1 MERINKF
8 LVRYVKN
15 IGLLSDRRT
24 KTINS
29 VISKNIQEEIQK
41 SLNVVAF
48 RDYVIR
54 GLFEISVRQSA
65 NHFVALNNNTWDQFQ
80 DQIPLDLFSIHSNWS
95 LEEGK
100 QSAGLVLHKRIYQ
113 NTEANAIV
121 ICHPLVIYEL
131 LLNEIEFRNVAC
143 LPNSKIFEKFIVL
156 PEGQLETFDKLTRL
170 TFSYEKGLISW
181 GRNLFEVINQIEL
194 LIFCAKLAIINN
206 NAVDRYHKT

>member
-1 MERINKF
+1 MKEINKF
-8 LVRYVKN
+8 LFKYVNKISSLS
-15 IGLLSDRRT
+15 IGNN

-29 VISKNIQEEIQK
+29 VISKNIQEEIQQ
-41 SLNVVAF
+41 SLNAIAF

-54 GLFEISVRQSA
+54 DLFEISVRQSV

-80 DQIPLDLFSIHSNWS
+80 DQINLDLFSIHSNWS

-100 QSAGLVLHKRIYQ
+100 QSADLVLHKRIYQ

-131 LLNEIEFRNVAC
+131 LLNEIEFQNAAC
-143 LPNSKIFEKFIVL
+143 LPNSKIFDKFIVL
-156 PEGQLETFDKLTRL
+156 SEGHVETLDKLKRL
-170 TFSYEKGLISW
+170 MFSFEKGLISW
-181 GRNLFEVINQIEL
+181 GQNLFEVINQIEL

-206 NAVDRYHKT
+206 DAVDKRS